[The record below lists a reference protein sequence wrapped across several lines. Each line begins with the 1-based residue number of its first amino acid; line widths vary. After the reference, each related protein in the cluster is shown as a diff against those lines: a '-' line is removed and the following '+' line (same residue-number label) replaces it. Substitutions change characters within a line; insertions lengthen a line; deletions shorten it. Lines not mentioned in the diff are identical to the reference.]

1 MKKIF
6 GFTERYLNFWLD
18 LSKPTR
24 EENIER
30 FCRVEFGRDW
40 QWAYSEMMKT
50 NQIPSYK
57 KVA

>member
-30 FCRVEFGRDW
+30 FCKVEFGRDW

-50 NQIPSYK
+50 NQMF
-57 KVA
+57 

>member
-30 FCRVEFGRDW
+30 FCKVEFGRDW
-40 QWAYSEMMKT
+40 KWAYNEMIKT